1 MSIDCKDKVVLITG
15 AAKGIG
21 AAACRALAE
30 AGAKVA
36 VSDIDAA
43 AGRELCEALR
53 SSGADAEFFALD
65 VCDEQQWQSCLEM
78 VVASYGRIDGVV
90 NNAGI
95 AVICGP
101 EDESLDGWRRTQ
113 RINSDAVFLGSRAA
127 IQAMKSQGGSIVN
140 VSSIEGIVGDP
151 MLPAYNASKGA
162 VRALTKSLA
171 LYCADRQ
178 YGIRVNS
185 LHPGYVETPLVS
197 GALAQLPDDDAA
209 AFASRVVASIP
220 LGRMAQPEEIAS
232 GIVFLLSDA
241 SRYMTGSELVMDG
254 GYTAR

>member
-1 MSIDCKDKVVLITG
+1 MSIHCKDKVVLITG

-21 AAACRALAE
+21 AAACHALAA
-30 AGAKVA
+30 AGAKLA
-36 VSDIDAA
+36 VSDIDQD

-53 SSGADAEFFALD
+53 AAGADAEFFPLD
-65 VCDEQQWQSCLEM
+65 VCDEQQWQHCMET
-78 VVASYGRIDGVV
+78 VVASFGQLDGVV

-101 EDESLDGWRRTQ
+101 EEESLEGWRRTQ
-113 RINSDAVFLGSRAA
+113 TINSDAVFLGSRAA
-127 IQAMKSQGGSIVN
+127 IQAMKSRGGAIVN

-171 LYCADRQ
+171 LYCADRD

-197 GALAQLPDDDAA
+197 GALAKLSEDDAN
-209 AFASRVVASIP
+209 AFATRVVASIP
-220 LGRMAQPEEIAS
+220 MGRMARAEEIAH

-241 SRYMTGSELVMDG
+241 ASYMTGSELVMDG

>member
-1 MSIDCKDKVVLITG
+1 MAAPAAPALSVVLP
-15 AAKGIG
+15 
-21 AAACRALAE
+21 
-30 AGAKVA
+30 V
-36 VSDIDAA
+36 
-43 AGRELCEALR
+43 
-53 SSGADAEFFALD
+53 
-65 VCDEQQWQSCLEM
+65 
-78 VVASYGRIDGVV
+78 
-90 NNAGI
+90 
-95 AVICGP
+95 
-101 EDESLDGWRRTQ
+101 
-113 RINSDAVFLGSRAA
+113 
-127 IQAMKSQGGSIVN
+127 
-140 VSSIEGIVGDP
+140 
-151 MLPAYNASKGA
+151 YNASKGA

>member
-21 AAACRALAE
+21 AAACRALAD

-90 NNAGI
+90 
-95 AVICGP
+95 
-101 EDESLDGWRRTQ
+101 D
-113 RINSDAVFLGSRAA
+113 
-127 IQAMKSQGGSIVN
+127 
-140 VSSIEGIVGDP
+140 
-151 MLPAYNASKGA
+151 
-162 VRALTKSLA
+162 
-171 LYCADRQ
+171 
-178 YGIRVNS
+178 
-185 LHPGYVETPLVS
+185 
-197 GALAQLPDDDAA
+197 
-209 AFASRVVASIP
+209 
-220 LGRMAQPEEIAS
+220 
-232 GIVFLLSDA
+232 LSP
-241 SRYMTGSELVMDG
+241 ELVPQPG
-254 GYTAR
+254 